1 MWYHKVIGNEKL
13 PIVDTWWQ
21 TETGSIMIAPI
32 PGAVPTK
39 PGSCTKPLPGIAVEV
54 VDEAGEILKQTD
66 VGGYLVVSKP
76 WPSMLRT
83 IWGDN
88 ERYPKTYWGQF
99 GNKRSEEHTS
109 ELQSLMRIS
118 YAVLCL
124 KKKIQN
130 TKQYDNNNI

>member
-88 ERYPKTYWGQF
+88 ERYLKTYWGQF
-99 GNKRSEEHTS
+99 GNK
-109 ELQSLMRIS
+109 QFA
-118 YAVLCL
+118 AVINPPQA
-124 KKKIQN
+124 KIGRAHV
-130 TKQYDNNNI
+130 

>member
-88 ERYPKTYWGQF
+88 DRYLKTYWGQF
-99 GNKRSEEHTS
+99 GNKYYVRSEEHTS

-118 YAVLCL
+118 YDGF
-124 KKKIQN
+124 
-130 TKQYDNNNI
+130 Y